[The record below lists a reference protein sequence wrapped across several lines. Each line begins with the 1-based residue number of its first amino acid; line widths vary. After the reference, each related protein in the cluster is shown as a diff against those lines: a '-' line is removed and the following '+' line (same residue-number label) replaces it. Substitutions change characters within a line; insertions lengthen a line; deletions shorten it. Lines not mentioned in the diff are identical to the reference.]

1 MPFKFNSK
9 EQNNSLSLT
18 IALIIVLLL
27 YFALLNLPGILD
39 FVQSMV
45 DLLLPFIVGFGIAFL
60 ITPLMLW
67 FENKVLREASFS
79 ARTKRKISAS
89 FAFFTAVT
97 VFGAFIAIIVPQVLS
112 SIAQLSNLLPDYIA
126 SAEQY
131 LTQWFLS
138 FNFREEVVVILI
150 DTGNELLKNL
160 AQITREIIPMI
171 LNFSW
176 NFVSVLVRIIVG
188 FIVSIYILLDRE
200 RFTVQFKKLTL
211 AIFTKKQSERL
222 FEISKL
228 SARMFN
234 SFIIGKTVDS
244 LIVGVICYIVML
256 IFGWP
261 YPVLISLI
269 IGVTNMIPVFGPFI
283 GAIPAL
289 FLLFIV
295 DPSAALWF
303 ALFIIILQQIDGNII
318 GPLILQDSMGLP
330 SLWIMF
336 AIILGGGFFG
346 LVGMFLGVPVFAVVY
361 VIIKEI
367 VNQRLIDKEIE
378 L

>member
-9 EQNNSLSLT
+9 EQNNSLSLA

-27 YFALLNLPGILD
+27 YFALLNLPGILT
-39 FVQSMV
+39 FIQSMV

-67 FENKVLREASFS
+67 FENKVLLKATFS

-138 FNFREEVVVILI
+138 LNFREEVVVILI
-150 DTGNELLKNL
+150 DTGNELLENL

-211 AIFTKKQSERL
+211 AIFTKKHSDRL

-346 LVGMFLGVPVFAVVY
+346 LIGMFLGVPVFAVVY

-367 VNQRLIDKEIE
+367 VNQRLIDKEVE

>member
-1 MPFKFNSK
+1 MSFKFNSK
-9 EQNNSLSLT
+9 EPNSILSLT
-18 IALIIVLLL
+18 IALSIVLLL
-27 YFALLNLPGILD
+27 YFAIQNLPGLIEFL
-39 FVQSMV
+39 QSMIN
-45 DLLLPFIVGFGIAFL
+45 LLLPFIVGFAIAFL

-67 FENKVLREASFS
+67 FEEKVLMNTKFS
-79 ARTKRKISAS
+79 HRTKRKISAS
-89 FAFFTAVT
+89 FAFTTAIT
-97 VFGAFIAIIVPQVLS
+97 IFGTFIAIIVPQVLS
-112 SIAQLSNLLPDYIA
+112 SIAQLSNLLPDYLT

-138 FNFREEVVVILI
+138 LNLREEVLVLLL

-160 AQITREIIPMI
+160 AQITRDIIPMI

-176 NFVSVLVRIIVG
+176 NFVSVSVRTVVG

-200 RFTVQFKKLTL
+200 RFTVQFRKLTY
-211 AIFTKKQSERL
+211 AIFSKKHAERL

-228 SARMFN
+228 SAKMFN
-234 SFIIGKTVDS
+234 SFIVGKTVDS

-261 YPVLISLI
+261 YAVLISLI

-295 DPSAALWF
+295 DPTAALWF

-318 GPLILQDSMGLP
+318 GPLILQDSMGMP

-346 LVGMFLGVPVFAVVY
+346 LMGMFLGVPVFAVVY

-367 VNQRLIDKEIE
+367 VNQRLKDKEIE
-378 L
+378 C

>member
-1 MPFKFNSK
+1 
-9 EQNNSLSLT
+9 
-18 IALIIVLLL
+18 
-27 YFALLNLPGILD
+27 
-39 FVQSMV
+39 
-45 DLLLPFIVGFGIAFL
+45 
-60 ITPLMLW
+60 
-67 FENKVLREASFS
+67 
-79 ARTKRKISAS
+79 
-89 FAFFTAVT
+89 
-97 VFGAFIAIIVPQVLS
+97 
-112 SIAQLSNLLPDYIA
+112 
-126 SAEQY
+126 
-131 LTQWFLS
+131 
-138 FNFREEVVVILI
+138 
-150 DTGNELLKNL
+150 
-160 AQITREIIPMI
+160 MI

-176 NFVSVLVRIIVG
+176 NFVSVLIRTVIG

-200 RFTVQFKKLTL
+200 RFTVQFRKLTY
-211 AIFTKKQSERL
+211 AIFSKKQSERL

-244 LIVGVICYIVML
+244 LIVGVICYIFML

-336 AIILGGGFFG
+336 AIIIGGGFFG
-346 LVGMFLGVPVFAVVY
+346 LIGMFLGVPVFAIIY
-361 VIIKEI
+361 VIVKEI
-367 VNQRLIDKEIE
+367 VNQRLKDKEIE
-378 L
+378 C

>member
-27 YFALLNLPGILD
+27 YFALLNLPGILE
-39 FVQSMV
+39 FIQSMV

-67 FENKVLREASFS
+67 FEDKVLMKATFS

-97 VFGAFIAIIVPQVLS
+97 LFGAFIAIIVPQVLS

-138 FNFREEVVVILI
+138 LNFREEVVVILI

-200 RFTVQFKKLTL
+200 RFTVQFKK
-211 AIFTKKQSERL
+211 
-222 FEISKL
+222 
-228 SARMFN
+228 
-234 SFIIGKTVDS
+234 IGRASCRVR
-244 LIVGVICYIVML
+244 V
-256 IFGWP
+256 
-261 YPVLISLI
+261 
-269 IGVTNMIPVFGPFI
+269 
-283 GAIPAL
+283 
-289 FLLFIV
+289 
-295 DPSAALWF
+295 
-303 ALFIIILQQIDGNII
+303 
-318 GPLILQDSMGLP
+318 
-330 SLWIMF
+330 
-336 AIILGGGFFG
+336 
-346 LVGMFLGVPVFAVVY
+346 
-361 VIIKEI
+361 
-367 VNQRLIDKEIE
+367 
-378 L
+378 

>member
-1 MPFKFNSK
+1 MPHKFNFK
-9 EQNNSLSLT
+9 EQNNSLPLT

-27 YFALLNLPGILD
+27 YFAIQNLPGILD
-39 FVQSMV
+39 FVQSMIN
-45 DLLLPFIVGFGIAFL
+45 LLLPFIVGFAIAFL

-67 FENKVLREASFS
+67 FEEKVLMRAKFS
-79 ARTKRKISAS
+79 HRTKRKISAG
-89 FAFFTAVT
+89 FAFLTAVT
-97 VFGAFIAIIVPQVLS
+97 IFGAFIAIIVPQVLS

-131 LTQWFLS
+131 LSLWFLS
-138 FNFREEVVVILI
+138 LNLRDEVLVILI

-160 AQITREIIPMI
+160 AQITRDIIPMI
-171 LNFSW
+171 LNFSY
-176 NFVSVLVRIIVG
+176 NFVSVLVRTVVG

-200 RFTVQFKKLTL
+200 RFVIQFRKLTYS
-211 AIFTKKQSERL
+211 IFSKKHSERL

-283 GAIPAL
+283 GAVPAL

-295 DPSAALWF
+295 DPTAALWF
-303 ALFIIILQQIDGNII
+303 TLFIIILQQIDGNII

-346 LVGMFLGVPVFAVVY
+346 LLGMFLGVPVFAVVY

-367 VNQRLIDKEIE
+367 VNQRLKDREIE
-378 L
+378 V

>member
-1 MPFKFNSK
+1 MSFKFNSK
-9 EQNNSLSLT
+9 ESNSMLTLTVSLS
-18 IALIIVLLL
+18 IVLLL
-27 YFALLNLPGILD
+27 YFAIQNLPGLLA
-39 FVQSMV
+39 FFQSMV
-45 DLLLPFIVGFGIAFL
+45 DLLLPFIVGFAIAFL

-67 FENKVLREASFS
+67 FEQKVLITPALSQ
-79 ARTKRKISAS
+79 RTKRKISAS
-89 FAFFTAVT
+89 FAFTIAIA
-97 VFGAFIAIIVPQVLS
+97 VFGTFVATVVPQVLS
-112 SIAQLSNLLPDYIA
+112 SIAQLSNLLPDYVA
-126 SAEQY
+126 SAERY

-138 FNFREEVVVILI
+138 LNLRDEVLVLLI

-160 AQITREIIPMI
+160 AQITRDIIPMI

-176 NFVSVLVRIIVG
+176 NFVSVLIRTVIG

-200 RFTVQFKKLTL
+200 RFTVQFRKLTY
-211 AIFTKKQSERL
+211 AVFSKKQSERL
-222 FEISKL
+222 FDISKL

-244 LIVGVICYIVML
+244 LIVGVICYIFML

-336 AIILGGGFFG
+336 AIIIGGGFFG
-346 LVGMFLGVPVFAVVY
+346 LIGMFLGVPVFAIIY
-361 VIIKEI
+361 VIVKEI
-367 VNQRLIDKEIE
+367 VNQRLKDKEIE
-378 L
+378 C

>member
-1 MPFKFNSK
+1 MPFKFKPSDQSNPIPLAI
-9 EQNNSLSLT
+9 SLV
-18 IALIIVLLL
+18 IVLLL
-27 YFALLNLPGILD
+27 YLAIEHLPEILG
-39 FVQSMV
+39 FIKSMV
-45 DLLLPFIVGFGIAFL
+45 NLLLPFIVGFAIAFL
-60 ITPLMLW
+60 ITPLMFW
-67 FENKVLREASFS
+67 FEGKVLAKTKLGS
-79 ARTKRKISAS
+79 RTKRKISAT
-89 FAFFTAVT
+89 FAFITSVSIFAT
-97 VFGAFIAIIVPQVLS
+97 FIALIVPQVLS
-112 SIAQLSNLLPDYIA
+112 SIAQLSVLLPDYVA
-126 SAEQY
+126 SAQQY

-138 FNFREEVVVILI
+138 LDLRDEVLVLLI

-160 AQITREIIPMI
+160 AQITRDIIPVI

-176 NFVSVLVRIIVG
+176 TFVSVLVRTVIG
-188 FIVSIYILLDRE
+188 FIVAIYILFDRE
-200 RFTVQFKKLTL
+200 RFALQFKKLTY
-211 AIFTKKQSERL
+211 AIFSKSQAERL

-228 SARMFN
+228 TAKMFN
-234 SFIIGKTVDS
+234 SFIVGKTIDS
-244 LIVGVICYIVML
+244 VIVGIICYIVMI

-269 IGVTNMIPVFGPFI
+269 IGITNMIPVFGPFI

-295 DPSAALWF
+295 DPNAALWF

-318 GPLILQDSMGLP
+318 GPIILQDSMGLP

-346 LVGMFLGVPVFAVVY
+346 LLGMFLGVPIFAVVY

-367 VNQRLIDKEIE
+367 VNQRLKDKEIE
-378 L
+378 C

>member
-1 MPFKFNSK
+1 
-9 EQNNSLSLT
+9 
-18 IALIIVLLL
+18 
-27 YFALLNLPGILD
+27 
-39 FVQSMV
+39 
-45 DLLLPFIVGFGIAFL
+45 
-60 ITPLMLW
+60 
-67 FENKVLREASFS
+67 
-79 ARTKRKISAS
+79 
-89 FAFFTAVT
+89 
-97 VFGAFIAIIVPQVLS
+97 
-112 SIAQLSNLLPDYIA
+112 
-126 SAEQY
+126 
-131 LTQWFLS
+131 
-138 FNFREEVVVILI
+138 
-150 DTGNELLKNL
+150 
-160 AQITREIIPMI
+160 
-171 LNFSW
+171 
-176 NFVSVLVRIIVG
+176 
-188 FIVSIYILLDRE
+188 
-200 RFTVQFKKLTL
+200 
-211 AIFTKKQSERL
+211 
-222 FEISKL
+222 
-228 SARMFN
+228 MFN

-256 IFGWP
+256 IFRWP

-378 L
+378 V

>member
-1 MPFKFNSK
+1 MSFKFNSK
-9 EQNNSLSLT
+9 ESNSMLTLTVSLS
-18 IALIIVLLL
+18 IVLLL
-27 YFALLNLPGILD
+27 YFAIQNLPGLLA
-39 FVQSMV
+39 FFQSMV
-45 DLLLPFIVGFGIAFL
+45 DLLLPFIVGFAIAFL

-67 FENKVLREASFS
+67 FEQKVLITPALSQ
-79 ARTKRKISAS
+79 RTKRKISAS
-89 FAFFTAVT
+89 FAFTIAIA
-97 VFGAFIAIIVPQVLS
+97 VFGTFVATVVPQVLS
-112 SIAQLSNLLPDYIA
+112 SIAQLSNLLPDYVA
-126 SAEQY
+126 SAERY

-138 FNFREEVVVILI
+138 LNLRDEVLVLLI

-160 AQITREIIPMI
+160 AQITRDIIPMI

-176 NFVSVLVRIIVG
+176 NFVSVLIRTVIG

-200 RFTVQFKKLTL
+200 RFTVQFRKLTY
-211 AIFTKKQSERL
+211 AVFSKKQSERL

-244 LIVGVICYIVML
+244 LIVGVICYIFML

-336 AIILGGGFFG
+336 AIIIGGGFFG
-346 LVGMFLGVPVFAVVY
+346 LIGMFLGVPVFAIIY
-361 VIIKEI
+361 VIVKEI
-367 VNQRLIDKEIE
+367 VNQRLKDKEIE
-378 L
+378 C

>member
-1 MPFKFNSK
+1 
-9 EQNNSLSLT
+9 
-18 IALIIVLLL
+18 
-27 YFALLNLPGILD
+27 
-39 FVQSMV
+39 
-45 DLLLPFIVGFGIAFL
+45 
-60 ITPLMLW
+60 
-67 FENKVLREASFS
+67 
-79 ARTKRKISAS
+79 
-89 FAFFTAVT
+89 
-97 VFGAFIAIIVPQVLS
+97 
-112 SIAQLSNLLPDYIA
+112 
-126 SAEQY
+126 
-131 LTQWFLS
+131 
-138 FNFREEVVVILI
+138 
-150 DTGNELLKNL
+150 
-160 AQITREIIPMI
+160 
-171 LNFSW
+171 
-176 NFVSVLVRIIVG
+176 
-188 FIVSIYILLDRE
+188 
-200 RFTVQFKKLTL
+200 
-211 AIFTKKQSERL
+211 
-222 FEISKL
+222 
-228 SARMFN
+228 MFN

-378 L
+378 V

>member
-1 MPFKFNSK
+1 MSFKFDPK
-9 EQNNSLSLT
+9 EPRNILPLT
-18 IALIIVLLL
+18 ISLCLVLLL
-27 YFALLNLPGILD
+27 YFAIQNLPGILD
-39 FVQSMV
+39 FLQSMIN
-45 DLLLPFIVGFGIAFL
+45 LLLPFIVGFAIAFL

-67 FENKVLREASFS
+67 FEEKVLIKSTLS
-79 ARTKRKISAS
+79 PRTQRKISAS
-89 FAFFTAVT
+89 FAFTIAVT
-97 VFGAFIAIIVPQVLS
+97 IFSAFIALVVPQVLS
-112 SIAQLSNLLPDYIA
+112 SIAQLSNLLPDYVA

-131 LTQWFLS
+131 LTRWFLS
-138 FNFREEVVVILI
+138 LNFREEVVVILI

-160 AQITREIIPMI
+160 AQITGDIIPMI

-176 NFVSVLVRIIVG
+176 NFVSVLFRTIVG

-200 RFTVQFKKLTL
+200 RFTVQFRKMTY
-211 AIFTKKQSERL
+211 AVFSKKQSERL
-222 FEISKL
+222 FEISRL
-228 SARMFN
+228 SANMFK
-234 SFIIGKTVDS
+234 SFIVGKTVDS

-256 IFGWP
+256 LFSWP

-303 ALFIIILQQIDGNII
+303 AVFIIILQQIDGNII

-346 LVGMFLGVPVFAVVY
+346 LIGMFLGVPVFAVIY
-361 VIIKEI
+361 VIIKDI
-367 VNQRLIDKEIE
+367 VNQRLAEKEIKY
-378 L
+378 

>member
-9 EQNNSLSLT
+9 EQNNSLPLT

-27 YFALLNLPGILD
+27 YFALLNLPGILE
-39 FVQSMV
+39 FIQSMV

-67 FENKVLREASFS
+67 FENKVLLKSKFS

-97 VFGAFIAIIVPQVLS
+97 VFSAFIAIIVPQVLS

-138 FNFREEVVVILI
+138 LNFREEVLVILI

-160 AQITREIIPMI
+160 AQITRDIIPMI

-378 L
+378 V

>member
-1 MPFKFNSK
+1 
-9 EQNNSLSLT
+9 
-18 IALIIVLLL
+18 
-27 YFALLNLPGILD
+27 
-39 FVQSMV
+39 
-45 DLLLPFIVGFGIAFL
+45 
-60 ITPLMLW
+60 MLW
-67 FENKVLREASFS
+67 FEDKVLLKSKFS
-79 ARTKRKISAS
+79 ARNKRKLSAS

-138 FNFREEVVVILI
+138 LNFREEVLVILI

-160 AQITREIIPMI
+160 AQITRDIIPMI

-211 AIFTKKQSERL
+211 AIFSKKHSDRL

-295 DPSAALWF
+295 DPTAALWF

-346 LVGMFLGVPVFAVVY
+346 LIGMFLGVPVFAVVY

-367 VNQRLIDKEIE
+367 VNQRLIDKEVE
-378 L
+378 V

>member
-27 YFALLNLPGILD
+27 YFAIQNLPSLLNFI
-39 FVQSMV
+39 QSMIN
-45 DLLLPFIVGFGIAFL
+45 LLLPFIVGFAIAFL
-60 ITPLMLW
+60 ITPIMLW
-67 FENKVLREASFS
+67 FENKVLKNSTFS
-79 ARTKRKISAS
+79 PRTKRKLSAS
-89 FAFFTAVT
+89 FAFTTAVT

-131 LTQWFLS
+131 LSLWFLS
-138 FNFREEVVVILI
+138 LNLREEVLVILI

-160 AQITREIIPMI
+160 AQITRDIIPMI
-171 LNFSW
+171 LNFSY
-176 NFVSVLVRIIVG
+176 NFVSVLVRTIVG

-200 RFTVQFKKLTL
+200 RFTVQFRKLTL
-211 AIFTKKQSERL
+211 AIFSKNQAERL

-244 LIVGVICYIVML
+244 LIVGVICYVVML

-283 GAIPAL
+283 GAIPSL

-303 ALFIIILQQIDGNII
+303 TLFIIILQQIDGNII

-346 LVGMFLGVPVFAVVY
+346 LIGMFLGVPVFAVVY

-367 VNQRLIDKEIE
+367 VNQRLKDKEIE
-378 L
+378 V

>member
-1 MPFKFNSK
+1 MSFKFNTK
-9 EQNNSLSLT
+9 EPNSILSLT
-18 IALIIVLLL
+18 ISLILVLLL
-27 YFALLNLPGILD
+27 YFAIQNLPGILD
-39 FVQSMV
+39 FFQSMIN
-45 DLLLPFIVGFGIAFL
+45 LLLPFIVGFAIAFL

-67 FENKVLREASFS
+67 FEEQALNKVTFT

-89 FAFFTAVT
+89 FAFSTAVI
-97 VFGAFIAIIVPQVLS
+97 VFGAFIAIVVPQVLS

-138 FNFREEVVVILI
+138 LNFREEVVVILI

-160 AQITREIIPMI
+160 AQITRDIIPMI

-176 NFVSVLVRIIVG
+176 NFVSVLFRTIVG

-200 RFTVQFKKLTL
+200 RFTVQFKKMTF
-211 AIFTKKQSERL
+211 AIFSKKQSERL
-222 FEISKL
+222 FEISRL
-228 SARMFN
+228 SANMFK
-234 SFIIGKTVDS
+234 SFIVGKTVDS

-256 IFGWP
+256 IFNWP
-261 YPVLISLI
+261 YAVLISLI

-295 DPSAALWF
+295 DPTAALWF

-346 LVGMFLGVPVFAVVY
+346 LIGMFLGVPVFAVIY

-367 VNQRLIDKEIE
+367 VNQRLKEKEIE
-378 L
+378 C

>member
-1 MPFKFNSK
+1 MSFKFNSK
-9 EQNNSLSLT
+9 ESNSMLTLTVSLS
-18 IALIIVLLL
+18 IVLLL
-27 YFALLNLPGILD
+27 YFAIQNLPGLLA
-39 FVQSMV
+39 FFQSMV
-45 DLLLPFIVGFGIAFL
+45 DLLLPFIVGFAIAFL

-67 FENKVLREASFS
+67 FEQKVLITPALSQ
-79 ARTKRKISAS
+79 RTKRKISAS
-89 FAFFTAVT
+89 FAFTIAIA
-97 VFGAFIAIIVPQVLS
+97 VFGTFVATVVPQVLS
-112 SIAQLSNLLPDYIA
+112 SIAQLSNLLPDYVA
-126 SAEQY
+126 SAERY

-138 FNFREEVVVILI
+138 LNLRDEVLVLLI

-160 AQITREIIPMI
+160 AQITRDIIPMI

-176 NFVSVLVRIIVG
+176 NFVSVLIRTVIG

-200 RFTVQFKKLTL
+200 RFTVQFRKLTY
-211 AIFTKKQSERL
+211 AIFSKKQSERL

-244 LIVGVICYIVML
+244 LIVGVICYIFML

-336 AIILGGGFFG
+336 AIIIGGGFFG
-346 LVGMFLGVPVFAVVY
+346 LIGMFLGVPVFAIIY
-361 VIIKEI
+361 VIVKEI
-367 VNQRLIDKEIE
+367 VNQRLKDKEIE
-378 L
+378 C

>member
-1 MPFKFNSK
+1 MSFKFNSK
-9 EQNNSLSLT
+9 ESNNMLTLTVSLS
-18 IALIIVLLL
+18 IVLLL
-27 YFALLNLPGILD
+27 YFAIQNLPGLLA
-39 FVQSMV
+39 FFQSMV
-45 DLLLPFIVGFGIAFL
+45 DLLLPFIVGFAIAFL

-67 FENKVLREASFS
+67 FEQKVLITPALSQ
-79 ARTKRKISAS
+79 RTKRKISAS
-89 FAFFTAVT
+89 FAFTIAIA
-97 VFGAFIAIIVPQVLS
+97 VFGTFVATVVPQVLS
-112 SIAQLSNLLPDYIA
+112 SIAQLSNLLPDYVA
-126 SAEQY
+126 SAERY

-138 FNFREEVVVILI
+138 LNLRDEVLVLLI

-160 AQITREIIPMI
+160 AQITRDIIPMI

-176 NFVSVLVRIIVG
+176 NFVSVLIRTVIG

-200 RFTVQFKKLTL
+200 RFTVQFRKLTY
-211 AIFTKKQSERL
+211 AVFSKKQSERL

-244 LIVGVICYIVML
+244 LIVGVICYIFML

-336 AIILGGGFFG
+336 AIIIGGGFFG
-346 LVGMFLGVPVFAVVY
+346 LIGMFLGVPVFAIIY
-361 VIIKEI
+361 VIVKEI
-367 VNQRLIDKEIE
+367 VNQRLKDKEIE
-378 L
+378 C

>member
-18 IALIIVLLL
+18 IALIMVLLL

-79 ARTKRKISAS
+79 ARTKRKISAI

-200 RFTVQFKKLTL
+200 RFSVQFKKLTL

-378 L
+378 V